1 MYLFER
7 RKPTPREGLSY
18 VLHISLTEFVPARK
32 LQGKLPLTRFAGA
45 PLKEGSRD
53 PVRYWLPS
61 TEGSQRNQ
69 AS

>member
-1 MYLFER
+1 MFCIF
-7 RKPTPREGLSY
+7 LSL
-18 VLHISLTEFVPARK
+18 VCASEKAPGET
-32 LQGKLPLTRFAGA
+32 PLTRFAGA

>member
-7 RKPTPREGLSY
+7 RKLTPREGLSY

-32 LQGKLPLTRFAGA
+32 LQGNSPHPLRGSS
-45 PLKEGSRD
+45 LKEGSRD

>member
-1 MYLFER
+1 MFCIFLSLSLCQRESSR
-7 RKPTPREGLSY
+7 ETP
-18 VLHISLTEFVPARK
+18 P
-32 LQGKLPLTRFAGA
+32 TRFAGA